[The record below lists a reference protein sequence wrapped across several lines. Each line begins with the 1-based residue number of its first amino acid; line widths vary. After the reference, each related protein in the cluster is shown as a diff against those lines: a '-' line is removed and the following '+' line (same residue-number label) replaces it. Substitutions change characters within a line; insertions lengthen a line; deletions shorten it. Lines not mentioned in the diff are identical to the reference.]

1 MFVLKLK
8 LHPADLAAI
17 KAELTR
23 TVPTIKST
31 HRCEA
36 LARGLGART
45 YSSLLRQVEKA
56 PGDEVVADG
65 IAFTR
70 YLASKNFETSAVPFY
85 QAVARC
91 ALRAVAE
98 RTPLLTYWGIG
109 TGEPQRKPDGRW
121 EDHRDINAAFRRQ
134 REALV
139 EADIESFLACLALL
153 SNISK
158 TRTVRPAAGSY
169 RLKHIAEHFVCH
181 YPEGGD
187 LGPRYVSNGVFIA
200 AAVHAGFAWKGYR
213 LPSGYES
220 LNVSFNMGK
229 QQLEDLDC
237 EIRPDSGAAENRRW
251 RQQMSRR
258 PYRFPAAL
266 LSTANESVL
275 GSGPVSRDG
284 WSSALDG

>member
-23 TVPTIKST
+23 TMPAIKSM
-31 HRCEA
+31 HRCEG

-56 PGDEVVADG
+56 PGAEVVANG
-65 IAFTR
+65 TVFAS
-70 YLASKNFETSAVPFY
+70 YLASKKFEASVVPFY

-91 ALRAVAE
+91 ALRAVADA
-98 RTPLLTYWGIG
+98 TPLLTYYGIG
-109 TGEPQRKPDGRW
+109 VGEPQRKPDGRW
-121 EDHRDINAAFRRQ
+121 EDHRDINASFRRQ
-134 REALV
+134 RDALV
-139 EADIESFLACLALL
+139 EADIGSFLACLALL
-153 SNISK
+153 SRISRTK
-158 TRTVRPAAGSY
+158 TVRPSAGSY
-169 RLKHIAEHFVCH
+169 RLKHIAENFTCR
-181 YPEGGD
+181 YSDGED

-200 AAVHAGFAWKGYR
+200 AAIHAGFSWKGYR

-237 EIRPDSGAAENRRW
+237 EIRPNGAAAESRRW

-258 PYRFPAAL
+258 PYRSPASFL
-266 LSTANESVL
+266 TTANESVL
-275 GSGPVSRDG
+275 GSGAS
-284 WSSALDG
+284 